1 MRKNF
6 YPYLL
11 FICLGCLV
19 LLSGCGAK
27 RATAGYGGSEPHYY
41 FLGEYDGKLLC
52 GERDIENDD
61 SPLFLW
67 DMETDTKT
75 ELTGVRGDEI
85 MNYGQDTLA
94 NCG

>member
-6 YPYLL
+6 YPDLL
-11 FICLGCLV
+11 FICRGCLV

-61 SPLFLW
+61 SPLF
-67 DMETDTKT
+67 
-75 ELTGVRGDEI
+75 
-85 MNYGQDTLA
+85 
-94 NCG
+94 CGTWKPTRRPSLRVSGGMKS